1 MWLLIS
7 HMNSS
12 VVIGLVGNPL
22 SQDLASL
29 KIQRDVDP
37 DRGGPARIIALVLIL
52 GALGAGGVVA
62 YPRLKGEVFKTEIGM
77 TEIALIS
84 PAQSSITVTSTGY
97 VVPQVI
103 ARPGA
108 KIPGRIARIT
118 VKEGSIVKS
127 GDLLA
132 ELEDADQKSQIA
144 WADARAAAARARAE
158 ASRANIAE
166 LTQQIAREG
175 SLVEKGVTGRAS
187 LDDMTLRRK
196 ALEQAA
202 RAGDA
207 EVRAAASEV
216 TSLRVLL
223 KDRVIVAPIDGTV
236 LTKPPEV
243 GEIVGPQAP
252 LVEIADFRS
261 LLVETDVPEAR
272 LHLVKPGAPCEI
284 VLDAYPSKRYRGA
297 AVEVGK
303 RVNRAKATIV
313 IKVKFIDPLEDVLPE
328 MAARVSFLAQELTAE
343 AMKEPPKQVVP
354 ASAIVERAGA
364 KVVFVVD
371 REKVRMVPITVGG
384 ALGSGFELKSGPP
397 PGTKI
402 VNQPPTQLSDGQKV
416 KEKE

>member
-1 MWLLIS
+1 M
-7 HMNSS
+7 
-12 VVIGLVGNPL
+12 GNPL

-37 DRGGPARIIALVLIL
+37 DRKGPGRFILAAVLVA
-52 GALGAGGVVA
+52 GAAAAGVVT

-97 VVPQVI
+97 VVPQIV

-108 KIPGRIARIT
+108 KIPGRISRIT
-118 VKEGSIVKS
+118 IKEGSVVKT
-127 GDLLA
+127 GDVLA
-132 ELEDADQKSQIA
+132 DLEDADQKSQIA
-144 WADARAAAARARAE
+144 WADARAAAALARAE

-166 LTQQIAREG
+166 LTQQIGREKE
-175 SLVEKGVTGRAS
+175 LVEKGVNGGAN
-187 LDDMTLRRK
+187 LGDMILRQK
-196 ALEQAA
+196 ALEQSA

-207 EVRAAASEV
+207 EVRAAQSEV

-223 KDRVIVAPIDGTV
+223 KDRTIVAPIDGTV

-243 GEIVGPQAP
+243 GELVGPQAP

-261 LLVETDVPEAR
+261 LVVETDVPEAR
-272 LHLVKPGAPCEI
+272 LNLVKIGAPCEI
-284 VLDAYPSKRYRGA
+284 VLDAYPSKRYRGS
-297 AVEVGK
+297 AVELGK

-313 IKVKFIDPLEDVLPE
+313 VKVKFLDAMENVLPE
-328 MAARVSFLAQELTAE
+328 MAARVSFLAQELTVE

-354 ASAIVERAGA
+354 ASAIAERGGE

-371 REKVRMVPITVGG
+371 QDKVRMVPITVG
-384 ALGSGFELKSGPP
+384 AAMGSGFELTSGPP
-397 PGTKI
+397 PGTKL
-402 VNQPPTQLSDGQKV
+402 VSQPAKELSDGQKV
-416 KEKE
+416 KEKEKE

>member
-1 MWLLIS
+1 MFTPRFPRDRTTA
-7 HMNSS
+7 
-12 VVIGLVGNPL
+12 VGNPL

-37 DRGGPARIIALVLIL
+37 DRKGPGRFIIAALLVA
-52 GALGAGGVVA
+52 GAAAAGVVT

-77 TEIALIS
+77 TEIAQIS

-97 VVPQVI
+97 VVPQIV

-144 WADARAAAARARAE
+144 WADARAAASRARAE

-166 LTQQIAREG
+166 LTQQIARET

-187 LDDMTLRRK
+187 LDDMTLRQK

-207 EVRAAASEV
+207 EVRAAQSEV

-223 KDRVIVAPIDGTV
+223 KDRTIVAPIDGTV

-243 GEIVGPQAP
+243 GELVGPAAP

-261 LLVETDVPEAR
+261 LVVETDVPEAR
-272 LHLVKPGAPCEI
+272 LNLVKIGAPCEI

-297 AVEVGK
+297 AVELGK

-313 IKVKFIDPLEDVLPE
+313 VKVKFIDAMESVLPE

-354 ASAIVERAGA
+354 ASAIAERAGA

-371 REKVRMVPITVGG
+371 QDKVRMVPITVG
-384 ALGSGFELKSGPP
+384 AAMGSGFELMSGPP
-397 PGTKI
+397 PRTKL
-402 VNQPPTQLSDGQKV
+402 VNQPSKELSDGQKV
-416 KEKE
+416 KEKEKE